1 MKPPEKA
8 YDVSRE
14 TLNKESDRDSKIILD
29 DETIIRLL
37 VGANKKEKSEDI
49 NKYENQSEFDF
60 NTKYMREQSLLR
72 QSTLVASSE
81 EYLIVSVK
89 SEVESKAINEFQQ
102 TEGFEEYLEKLLGK
116 TKKIFSIDT
125 KQQNRV
131 ITEFRERMINGTL
144 PAPIKVKIVK
154 NKTEETEEENE
165 EIFLQKL
172 FPDLEIKED

>member
-1 MKPPEKA
+1 M
-8 YDVSRE
+8 
-14 TLNKESDRDSKIILD
+14 I
-29 DETIIRLL
+29 
-37 VGANKKEKSEDI
+37 
-49 NKYENQSEFDF
+49 
-60 NTKYMREQSLLR
+60 LR

-144 PAPIKVKIVK
+144 PDPIKVKIVK

-172 FPDLEIKED
+172 FLDLEIKED